1 MSEVTGKPLEPQAA
15 LETAIRDLIRAQLN
29 YTPEQCECMFNG
41 EPPGRCGKIFVSVWS
56 DNSRTSEMRTC
67 LNEVLGARVTV
78 TIRFVQPFD
87 RWVKHRYELEARCNA
102 IRALVHSDQYDF
114 RVTRLANQL
123 AGFDSFANRS
133 KATPV
138 GFREAL
144 MFEGFDPIQAVGPSW
159 FKAELEGATLEVGA
173 AQTIRFG
180 KSRRVQA
187 LVTER

>member
-1 MSEVTGKPLEPQAA
+1 
-15 LETAIRDLIRAQLN
+15 
-29 YTPEQCECMFNG
+29 
-41 EPPGRCGKIFVSVWS
+41 
-56 DNSRTSEMRTC
+56 MRTC
-67 LNEVLGARVTV
+67 LNEVFGVVVTV
-78 TIRFVQPFD
+78 TVRFVQPFD
-87 RWVKHRYELEARCNA
+87 RWVKHRDDLEARCNA

-114 RVTRLANQL
+114 RTTRLANQL

-133 KATPV
+133 RSAPI

-144 MFEGFDPIQAVGPSW
+144 MFEGLDPIQAVGPAW
-159 FKAELEGATLEVGA
+159 FKAELEGAALEVGA